1 MKYIITSESV
11 SAWHPDKLCDQISD
25 AILDA
30 YLSQDPLSRV
40 ACECLVTTDHL
51 VIAGEITSTAQVDH
65 EAIARKTIIAIWYD
79 RPDLE
84 FDGNTCEITD
94 LTHTQSPDIAMGVDT
109 GGAGDQGIMYGYASD
124 ETPELMPAP
133 ITYAHRL
140 AQGLHNL
147 RTNNTINY
155 LRPDAKTQVSVEYND
170 GKVVRID
177 TIVVS
182 TQHDDNISQGQIYND
197 IKQHLIQPL
206 LGDLIDDQTILHINP
221 TGQFIIG
228 GPHGDTGLTGRKII
242 IDTYGWVGRHG
253 GGAFSGKD
261 PTKVD
266 RSAAYMARYLAKYCV
281 TKWRCKQ
288 CEIQLGYAIGVAQP
302 VSIYINCFDTQTR
315 KIEDII
321 EDLKQFDCSPN
332 GIISFFDLRRPIY
345 QQTAAY
351 GHFGRSTLPREQI
364 K

>member
-11 SAWHPDKLCDQISD
+11 SAGHPDKLCDQISD

-30 YLSQDPLSRV
+30 YLAQDPLARV
-40 ACECLVTTDHL
+40 ACECLVTTNHL
-51 VIAGEITSTAQVDH
+51 IIAGEITSTARVDH
-65 EAIARKTIIAIWYD
+65 ESIARKTITDIGYN
-79 RPDLE
+79 RPDMY
-84 FDGNTCEITD
+84 FDGNTCQITD

-124 ETPELMPAP
+124 ETSELMPAP

-140 AQGLHNL
+140 AQWLYNL
-147 RTNNTINY
+147 RINKIINY
-155 LRPDAKTQVSVEYND
+155 LRPDAKTQVSVEYEN
-170 GKVVRID
+170 GKVIRID

-182 TQHDDNISQGQIYND
+182 TQHDEHISQDQIYTD
-197 IKQHLIQPL
+197 IKTHLIQPL

-281 TKWRCKQ
+281 AKWRCKQ
-288 CEIQLGYAIGVAQP
+288 CEVQLWYAIGVVQP
-302 VSIYINCFDTQTR
+302 VSIYINCFSTETR
-315 KIEDII
+315 NIEDII
-321 EDLKQFDCSPN
+321 KDLKQFDCSPN
-332 GIISFFDLRRPIY
+332 GIINFFDLRRPIY

-351 GHFGRSTLPREQI
+351 GHFWRQEFPREHL